1 MKLRLLCKK
10 GKSVSDLY
18 GYSKIKKFFQK
29 HKLSKEKAEFDYLL
43 KYGGGM
49 RELRLLLWFWADQVG
64 VSFDATDNTI
74 RLYAKQEG
82 LWNTRQVAIRAR
94 KSKRKFL
101 RKDKH
106 FGTEIYRKLLT

>member
-1 MKLRLLCKK
+1 
-10 GKSVSDLY
+10 VNDLY
-18 GYSKIKKFFQK
+18 GYSKIRKFFQK

-64 VSFDATDNTI
+64 QSFDATDNTI

-82 LWNTRQVAIRAR
+82 FWNTRQRSIRVR
-94 KSKRKFL
+94 KSRRKFI
-101 RKDKH
+101 RKDRSYSTKMYKEL
-106 FGTEIYRKLLT
+106 FGND